1 MARPSKKDIPP
12 GEPPARD
19 QLLMAAA
26 KLMTER
32 HTTEISLNDIAAES
46 GLTPAMVRYYFG
58 HRAGMRMAM
67 LRYALGPSIAQLD
80 ELLAM
85 KLTPTE
91 KLRVHIHGVVNTH
104 FRHPY
109 VNRLVHQ
116 ILADDGAEYGK
127 TIADEITSPIIRC
140 QQAILEEGL
149 KSGDFRPVDPMFFYY
164 HVIGACDHL
173 FYGRYSMKH
182 SFGVER
188 ITEAVKRA
196 YIEHLCT
203 TILRGVIID
212 RPGTTA

>member
-1 MARPSKKDIPP
+1 MARPSKKDISPD
-12 GEPPARD
+12 EPSARE

-32 HTTEISLNDIAAES
+32 HTTGISLNDIAAES

-80 ELLAM
+80 DLLAM
-85 KLTPTE
+85 KLAPSE

-116 ILADDGAEYGK
+116 ILADDGDEYGEM
-127 TIADEITSPIIRC
+127 IAEEITSPIIRC
-140 QQAILEEGL
+140 QKVILEEGL
-149 KSGDFRPVDPMFFYY
+149 ASGEFRAVDPMFFYY

-182 SFGVER
+182 SFGVKE
-188 ITEAVKRA
+188 ISETVKRA

-203 TILRGVIID
+203 TILHGVSAAVPQA
-212 RPGTTA
+212 RR